1 MSIARI
7 NLILLVLVLLSAAF
21 LVRTQYQARQTF
33 MQLEKAGSTAHSLA
47 VERETLEVEKRAES
61 SNSKVER
68 LATTRLN
75 MRPSTAGAVRYVRVP
90 QNGAHP

>member
-33 MQLEKAGSTAHSLA
+33 MQLEKAAA
-47 VERETLEVEKRAES
+47 
-61 SNSKVER
+61 
-68 LATTRLN
+68 
-75 MRPSTAGAVRYVRVP
+75 RPTVWPLSAKP
-90 QNGAHP
+90 